1 MKTEESEYPD
11 YSEYSDPHKKQE
23 QMALPRVKIAFD
35 NGSLGGV
42 APSEDGV
49 AGLVAHAAAVGTTFT
64 LGKAYL
70 VTSLEAFEGLGITS
84 TATGV
89 NAALYKTVK
98 EFYSEAPTGTKL
110 WVLGVAAAT
119 SISDITDK
127 SKKTIKPLLEAARG
141 AINILMLKVASASN
155 PTMSGS
161 IDGAVLTAV
170 TNLQALAEDW
180 TVNRYA
186 PFLCLVEAL
195 GYQGPASSLP
205 DLTTYGNNRVAVVLG
220 DSEADSKGAAVGLV
234 AGRLAAIPVQRS
246 LGRVRSGAMAASEMY
261 IGGVAAELGD
271 PDVAHDLGYIVPRT
285 FVGKSG
291 YYWSD
296 DKLATGAGD
305 DYSSIANRRVIDKA
319 YRIAYKT
326 LVNEIAEEVP
336 VDGEGRL
343 AAYHCK
349 GVETSV
355 ESAIVN
361 SMTSEGNLGNDP
373 GDASDLGVQ
382 CYIDP
387 DQNILATSRLEV
399 SLKVKP
405 NGYSKYIDVKLG
417 FKTA

>member
-1 MKTEESEYPD
+1 
-11 YSEYSDPHKKQE
+11 
-23 QMALPRVKIAFD
+23 MALPRVKITFE
-35 NGSLGGV
+35 NGALGGV

-49 AGLVAHAAAVGTTFT
+49 CGLVAYATAVSTTFELNT
-64 LGKAYL
+64 PYL
-70 VTSLEAFEGLGITS
+70 ITKLDGLVALGITS
-84 TATGV
+84 EATGV

-98 EFYSEAPTGTKL
+98 EFYSEAPDGTKL
-110 WVLGVAAAT
+110 WVMGVAASTTIANL
-119 SISDITDK
+119 TDK
-127 SKKTIKPLLEAARG
+127 ANNIISPLLMAARG
-141 AINILMLKVASASN
+141 SINILMLKVASAAE

-180 TVNRYA
+180 TVNKYA
-186 PFLCLVEAL
+186 PFMCLVEAL
-195 GYQGPASSLP
+195 SYNGVAASLP
-205 DLTTYGNNRVAVVLG
+205 DLTARSDNRVGVVLG
-220 DSEADSKGAAVGLV
+220 DSVTGSAGAAVGLV
-234 AGRLAAIPVQRS
+234 AGRLAAEPVQRS
-246 LGRVRSGAMAASEMY
+246 LARVRSGAIKAETMY
-261 IGGVAAELGD
+261 IGTNQAELGD
-271 PDVAHDLGYIVPRT
+271 PDVANDLGYIVPRT

-296 DKLATGAGD
+296 DHLATGASD
-305 DYSSIANRRVIDKA
+305 DYCAIPRRRVIDKA

-326 LVNEIAEEVP
+326 LVDEIAENVP
-336 VDGEGRL
+336 VDTEGKL
-343 AAYHCK
+343 AAFHCK

-373 GDASDLGVQ
+373 DNASDLGVQ

-405 NGYSKYIDVKLG
+405 YGYSKYIDVKLG

>member
-1 MKTEESEYPD
+1 
-11 YSEYSDPHKKQE
+11 
-23 QMALPRVKIAFD
+23 MALPRVKITFE
-35 NGSLGGV
+35 NGALGGV

-49 AGLVAHAAAVGTTFT
+49 CGLVAYATAVSTTFALNT
-64 LGKAYL
+64 PYL
-70 VTSLEAFEGLGITS
+70 ITKLDGLVALGITS
-84 TATGV
+84 EATGA

-98 EFYSEAPTGTKL
+98 EFYSEAPDGTKL
-110 WVLGVAAAT
+110 WVMGVAASTTIANL
-119 SISDITDK
+119 TDK
-127 SKKTIKPLLEAARG
+127 ANNIISPLLMAARG
-141 AINILMLKVASASN
+141 SINILMLKVASAAE

-186 PFLCLVEAL
+186 PFMCLVEAL
-195 GYQGPASSLP
+195 SYNGVAASLP
-205 DLTTYGNNRVAVVLG
+205 DLTARSDNRVGVVLG
-220 DSEADSKGAAVGLV
+220 DSVTGSAGAAVGLV
-234 AGRLAAIPVQRS
+234 AGRLAAEPVQRS
-246 LGRVRSGAMAASEMY
+246 LARVRSGAIKAETMY
-261 IGGVAAELGD
+261 IGTNQAELGD
-271 PDVAHDLGYIVPRT
+271 PDVANDLGYIVPRT

-296 DKLATGAGD
+296 DHLATGASD
-305 DYSSIANRRVIDKA
+305 DYCAIPRRRVIDKA

-326 LVNEIAEEVP
+326 LVDEIAENVP
-336 VDGEGRL
+336 VNTEGKL
-343 AAYHCK
+343 AAFHCK

-373 GDASDLGVQ
+373 DNASDLGVQ

-387 DQNILATSRLEV
+387 DQNILATSRLEIN
-399 SLKVKP
+399 LKVKP
-405 NGYSKYIDVKLG
+405 HGYSKYIDVKLG

>member
-1 MKTEESEYPD
+1 
-11 YSEYSDPHKKQE
+11 
-23 QMALPRVKIAFD
+23 MALPRVKISFE
-35 NGSLGGV
+35 NGALGGV

-49 AGLVAHAAAVGTTFT
+49 CGLVAYATAVSTTFALNT
-64 LGKAYL
+64 PYLITKLAGLEALG
-70 VTSLEAFEGLGITS
+70 VTSE
-84 TATGV
+84 ATGV

-98 EFYSEAPTGTKL
+98 EFYSEAPDGTKL
-110 WVLGVAAAT
+110 WVMGVAAST
-119 SISDITDK
+119 SIANLTDK
-127 SKKTIKPLLEAARG
+127 ANNIISPLLRAARG
-141 AINILMLKVASASN
+141 SINILMLKLASAAE

-180 TVNRYA
+180 TENCYA
-186 PFLCLVEAL
+186 PFMCLVEAL
-195 GYQGPASSLP
+195 SYNGVAASLP
-205 DLTTYGNNRVAVVLG
+205 DLTARSDNRVGVVLG
-220 DSEADSKGAAVGLV
+220 DSVSGSAGAAVGLV
-234 AGRLAAIPVQRS
+234 AGRLAAEPVQRS
-246 LGRVRSGAMAASEMY
+246 LARVRSGAIKAEAMY
-261 IGGVAAELGD
+261 IGTNLAEIGD
-271 PDVAHDLGYIVPRT
+271 PDVANDLGYIVPRT

-296 DKLATGAGD
+296 DHLATEASD
-305 DYSSIANRRVIDKA
+305 DYCAIPRRRVIDKA

-326 LVNEIAEEVP
+326 LVDEIAENVP
-336 VDGEGRL
+336 VNAEGKL
-343 AAYHCK
+343 AAFHCK

-373 GDASDLGVQ
+373 DNASDLGVQ

-399 SLKVKP
+399 NLKVKP
-405 NGYSKYIDVKLG
+405 HGYSKYIDVKLG

>member
-1 MKTEESEYPD
+1 
-11 YSEYSDPHKKQE
+11 
-23 QMALPRVKIAFD
+23 MALPRVKISFE
-35 NGSLGGV
+35 NGALGGV

-49 AGLVAHAAAVGTTFT
+49 CGLVAYATAVSTTFALNT
-64 LGKAYL
+64 PYLITKLAGLEALG
-70 VTSLEAFEGLGITS
+70 VTSE
-84 TATGV
+84 ATGV

-98 EFYSEAPTGTKL
+98 EFYSEAPDGTKL
-110 WVLGVAAAT
+110 WVMGVAASTTIANL
-119 SISDITDK
+119 TDK
-127 SKKTIKPLLEAARG
+127 ANNIISPLLRAARG
-141 AINILMLKVASASN
+141 SINILMLKLASAAE

-180 TVNRYA
+180 TENCYA
-186 PFLCLVEAL
+186 PFMCLVEAL
-195 GYQGPASSLP
+195 SYNGVAASLP
-205 DLTTYGNNRVAVVLG
+205 DLTARSDNRVGVVLG
-220 DSEADSKGAAVGLV
+220 DSVSGSAGAAVGLV
-234 AGRLAAIPVQRS
+234 AGRLAAEPVQRS
-246 LGRVRSGAMAASEMY
+246 LARVRSGAIKAEAMY
-261 IGGVAAELGD
+261 IGTNLAEIGD
-271 PDVAHDLGYIVPRT
+271 PDVANDLGYIVPRT

-296 DKLATGAGD
+296 DHLATEASD
-305 DYSSIANRRVIDKA
+305 DYCAIPRRRVIDKA

-326 LVNEIAEEVP
+326 LVNEIAENVP
-336 VDGEGRL
+336 VNTEGKL
-343 AAYHCK
+343 AAFHCK

-373 GDASDLGVQ
+373 DNASDLGVQ

-399 SLKVKP
+399 NLKVKP
-405 NGYSKYIDVKLG
+405 HGYSKYIDVKLG

>member
-1 MKTEESEYPD
+1 
-11 YSEYSDPHKKQE
+11 
-23 QMALPRVKIAFD
+23 MALPRVKISFE
-35 NGSLGGV
+35 NGALGGV

-49 AGLVAHAAAVGTTFT
+49 CGLVAYATAVSTTFALNT
-64 LGKAYL
+64 PYL
-70 VTSLEAFEGLGITS
+70 ITKLDGLVALGITS
-84 TATGV
+84 EATGA

-98 EFYSEAPTGTKL
+98 EFYSEAPDGTKL
-110 WVLGVAAAT
+110 WVMGVAASTTIANL
-119 SISDITDK
+119 TDK
-127 SKKTIKPLLEAARG
+127 ANNIISPLLMAARG
-141 AINILMLKVASASN
+141 SINILMLKLASAAE

-186 PFLCLVEAL
+186 PFMCLVEAL
-195 GYQGPASSLP
+195 SYNGVAASLP
-205 DLTTYGNNRVAVVLG
+205 DLTARSDNRVGVVLG
-220 DSEADSKGAAVGLV
+220 DSVTGSAGAAVGLV
-234 AGRLAAIPVQRS
+234 AGRLAAEPVQRS
-246 LGRVRSGAMAASEMY
+246 LARVRSGAIKAETMY
-261 IGGVAAELGD
+261 IGTNHAELGD
-271 PDVAHDLGYIVPRT
+271 PDVANDLGYIVPRT

-296 DKLATGAGD
+296 DHLATGASD
-305 DYSSIANRRVIDKA
+305 DYCAIPRRRVIDKA

-326 LVNEIAEEVP
+326 LVDEIAENVP
-336 VDGEGRL
+336 VNTEGKL
-343 AAYHCK
+343 AAFHCK

-373 GDASDLGVQ
+373 DNASDLGVQ

-387 DQNILATSRLEV
+387 DQNILATSRLEIN
-399 SLKVKP
+399 LKVKP
-405 NGYSKYIDVKLG
+405 HGYSKYIDVKLG

>member
-1 MKTEESEYPD
+1 
-11 YSEYSDPHKKQE
+11 
-23 QMALPRVKIAFD
+23 MALPRVKISFE
-35 NGSLGGV
+35 NGALGGV

-49 AGLVAHAAAVGTTFT
+49 CGLVAYATAVSTTFALNT
-64 LGKAYL
+64 PYLITKLAGLEALG
-70 VTSLEAFEGLGITS
+70 VTSE
-84 TATGV
+84 ATGV

-98 EFYSEAPTGTKL
+98 EFYSEAPDGTKL
-110 WVLGVAAAT
+110 WVMGVAAST
-119 SISDITDK
+119 SIANLTDK
-127 SKKTIKPLLEAARG
+127 ANNIISPLLRAARG
-141 AINILMLKVASASN
+141 SINILMLKLASAAE

-180 TVNRYA
+180 TENCYA
-186 PFLCLVEAL
+186 PFMCLVEAL
-195 GYQGPASSLP
+195 SYNGVAASLP
-205 DLTTYGNNRVAVVLG
+205 DLTARSDNRVGVVLG
-220 DSEADSKGAAVGLV
+220 DSVSGSAGAAVGLV
-234 AGRLAAIPVQRS
+234 AGRLAAEPVQRS
-246 LGRVRSGAMAASEMY
+246 LARVRSGAIKAEAMY
-261 IGGVAAELGD
+261 IGTNLAEIGD
-271 PDVAHDLGYIVPRT
+271 PDVANDLGYIVPRT

-296 DKLATGAGD
+296 DHLATEASD
-305 DYSSIANRRVIDKA
+305 DYCAIPRRRVIDKA

-326 LVNEIAEEVP
+326 IVDEVAENVP
-336 VDGEGRL
+336 VNAEGKL
-343 AAYHCK
+343 AAFHCK

-373 GDASDLGVQ
+373 DNASDLGVQ

-399 SLKVKP
+399 NLKVKP
-405 NGYSKYIDVKLG
+405 HGYSKYIDVKLG

>member
-1 MKTEESEYPD
+1 
-11 YSEYSDPHKKQE
+11 
-23 QMALPRVKIAFD
+23 MALPRVKISFE
-35 NGSLGGV
+35 NGALGGV

-49 AGLVAHAAAVGTTFT
+49 CGLVAYATAVSTTFALNT
-64 LGKAYL
+64 PYL
-70 VTSLEAFEGLGITS
+70 ITKLDGLVALGITS
-84 TATGV
+84 EATGA

-98 EFYSEAPTGTKL
+98 EFYSEAPDGTKL
-110 WVLGVAAAT
+110 WVMGVAAST
-119 SISDITDK
+119 SIANLTDK
-127 SKKTIKPLLEAARG
+127 ANNIISPLLRAARG
-141 AINILMLKVASASN
+141 SINILMLKLASAAE

-180 TVNRYA
+180 TENCYA
-186 PFLCLVEAL
+186 PFMCLVEAL
-195 GYQGPASSLP
+195 SYNGVAASLP
-205 DLTTYGNNRVAVVLG
+205 DLTARSDNRVGVVLG
-220 DSEADSKGAAVGLV
+220 DSVSGSAGAAVGLV
-234 AGRLAAIPVQRS
+234 AGRLAAEPVQRS
-246 LGRVRSGAMAASEMY
+246 LARVRSGAIKAETMY
-261 IGGVAAELGD
+261 IGTNLAEIGD
-271 PDVAHDLGYIVPRT
+271 PDVANDLGYIVPRT

-296 DKLATGAGD
+296 DHLATEASD
-305 DYSSIANRRVIDKA
+305 DYCAIPRRRVIDKA

-326 LVNEIAEEVP
+326 LVDEIAENVP
-336 VDGEGRL
+336 VNTEGKL
-343 AAYHCK
+343 AAFHCK

-373 GDASDLGVQ
+373 DNASDLGVQ

-399 SLKVKP
+399 NLKVKP
-405 NGYSKYIDVKLG
+405 HGYSKYIDVKLG